1 MYFCGDIKKH
11 QTHAGYTHCCS
22 THDQHQES
30 PNNTI
35 TQREK
40 RRVQWQSNKWQ
51 DHQKILL
58 LHTQLILE
66 QHKIHFCLIK
76 LGERGDEN
84 IFEKEQDQKEEEILK
99 KWKKPFF
106 TWIWVQ
112 NRKTLIKIGSLTI
125 MYLWDAVKDKNEKKW
140 GHTGE
145 GMEGKPPTGFEE
157 KNNFKKGKKQRST
170 HQTVREKKKHYEA
183 TWLYSHILEG
193 QRFLG

>member
-66 QHKIHFCLIK
+66 QHKIHFWLIK

-84 IFEKEQDQKEEEILK
+84 IFEKEQDQKKEEILK

-112 NRKTLIKIGSLTI
+112 NRKTLIKIGSLTV
-125 MYLWDAVKDKNEKKW
+125 MYLWDAVKDKNKKKW

-157 KNNFKKGKKQRST
+157 KNNLKKGKKQRST

>member
-58 LHTQLILE
+58 LHTRLILE
-66 QHKIHFCLIK
+66 QHKIHFWLIK
-76 LGERGDEN
+76 LGEQGDENTVDDGLMVEN
-84 IFEKEQDQKEEEILK
+84 IFEKEQDQKK
-99 KWKKPFF
+99 
-106 TWIWVQ
+106 
-112 NRKTLIKIGSLTI
+112 
-125 MYLWDAVKDKNEKKW
+125 
-140 GHTGE
+140 
-145 GMEGKPPTGFEE
+145 E
-157 KNNFKKGKKQRST
+157 KNTKEMKETFFHLDLSA
-170 HQTVREKKKHYEA
+170 E
-183 TWLYSHILEG
+183 
-193 QRFLG
+193 